1 MFPAGKCDGSFSSS
15 SGWGATGGVV
25 ACRATAAGYFKAVG
39 TVPNKWLGKM
49 ALRIEL
55 MVVGRR
61 LIL

>member
-1 MFPAGKCDGSFSSS
+1 MAASAPAVAGEPLV
-15 SGWGATGGVV
+15 GWW
-25 ACRATAAGYFKAVG
+25 RAAPRQLDISKAVG

-49 ALRIEL
+49 ALRIEV